1 MRLAACLLALVAQAQ
16 VADSLHFRHVD
27 LDSVMVPGTRKD
39 ANCSSFKKRPLR
51 VLLTVP
57 YPERLHLLLDKYSA
71 GEWSCVTTQLIIM
84 VPSETMST
92 CNADCADGRC
102 VCAELPEK
110 CDSTKIA
117 TSRSIHNLLLAPYA
131 DGSSDLLF
139 AHSDLWLGN
148 QLARSLAGRGLR
160 ALDRDAIWL
169 PGRDGS
175 GVDDSGM
182 LRADKMISS
191 KSTLA
196 LPGGGCFDANAS
208 VAWDWWESFAPKC
221 AAAQR
226 RDDAVHAP
234 LRALGVCCF
243 AWVDLLYLPMAKQQ
257 EFAALATG
265 GLAEAKSHEG
275 AIATIVAAL
284 TMHGATGEQS
294 GRVQGVGC
302 HGGCC
307 QGASLDYVR
316 NDTLCMHR
324 VVRLTQAEDGAE
336 TTPALFST
344 RHARSMARP
353 LRDTALPLHPARR
366 TSGMLRA
373 GRGIFKIRFGAEWSC
388 LR

>member
-1 MRLAACLLALVAQAQ
+1 MHTRLAACLLVLAAQ
-16 VADSLHFRHVD
+16 VADSLQFKDVD
-27 LDSVMVPGTRKD
+27 LDSVMIPGKRKD
-39 ANCSSFKKRPLR
+39 ANCSSVNKRPLR

-57 YPERLHLLLDKYSA
+57 YPERLHLLLDKYST
-71 GEWSCVTTQLIIM
+71 GEWACVTTQLIIM
-84 VPSETMST
+84 VRTEAMST
-92 CNADCADGRC
+92 CNAFVVVGNAFVHASTWDCADGRC
-102 VCAELPEK
+102 VCAELPEE

-117 TSRSIHNLLLAPYA
+117 NSRSVHNLLLAPYA

-139 AHSDLWLGN
+139 AHSDMWLGN
-148 QLARSLAGRGLR
+148 QLARSLAGRGPR
-160 ALDRDAIWL
+160 ALDRHAIWL

-182 LRADKMISS
+182 LPGMLQDDELMYSN
-191 KSTLA
+191 STLA

-226 RDDAVHAP
+226 RDAP

-243 AWVDLLYLPMAKQQ
+243 AWVDLLYLPKAKQQ
-257 EFAALATG
+257 AFAALATG
-265 GLAEAKSHEG
+265 GLAEATSHEG

-284 TMHGATGEQS
+284 TMHGATGERS

-324 VVRLTQAEDGAE
+324 VVRLTQAEDGA
-336 TTPALFST
+336 
-344 RHARSMARP
+344 
-353 LRDTALPLHPARR
+353 
-366 TSGMLRA
+366 
-373 GRGIFKIRFGAEWSC
+373 
-388 LR
+388 

>member
-1 MRLAACLLALVAQAQ
+1 MHTRLAACLLALAAH
-16 VADSLHFRHVD
+16 VADSLQFRDVD
-27 LDSVMVPGTRKD
+27 LDSVMVPGKWKD
-39 ANCSSFKKRPLR
+39 ANCSSVNKRPLR

-71 GEWSCVTTQLIIM
+71 GEWACVTTQLIIM
-84 VPSETMST
+84 VSPETMST
-92 CNADCADGRC
+92 CNANCADGRC
-102 VCAELPEK
+102 VCAELPEE
-110 CDSTKIA
+110 CDSRKIA
-117 TSRSIHNLLLAPYA
+117 ASRRMHNLLLAPYA

-139 AHSDLWLGN
+139 AHSDMWLGN
-148 QLARSLAGRGLR
+148 QLARSLTGRGPR

-175 GVDDSGM
+175 GFDSGM
-182 LRADKMISS
+182 LRDDELMSS

-226 RDDAVHAP
+226 RDAP

-243 AWVDLLYLPMAKQQ
+243 AWVDLLYLPKAKQQ
-257 EFAALATG
+257 AFAALATG
-265 GLAEAKSHEG
+265 GLAEATSHEG

-284 TMHGATGEQS
+284 TMHGATGERS

-324 VVRLTQAEDGAE
+324 VVRLTQAEDGA
-336 TTPALFST
+336 
-344 RHARSMARP
+344 
-353 LRDTALPLHPARR
+353 
-366 TSGMLRA
+366 
-373 GRGIFKIRFGAEWSC
+373 
-388 LR
+388 